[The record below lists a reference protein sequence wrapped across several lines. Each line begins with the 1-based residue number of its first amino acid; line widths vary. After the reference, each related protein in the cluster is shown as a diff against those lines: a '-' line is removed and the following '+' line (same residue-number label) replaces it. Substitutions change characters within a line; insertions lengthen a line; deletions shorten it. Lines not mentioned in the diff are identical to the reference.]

1 MRINAVLDDEL
12 LGKIDKT
19 AQAMNKSR
27 SLFIREATERYISEI
42 EAQKAEEE
50 RKRKFEAAVRRQDD
64 LREKAGEWDGIAE
77 IRKGRERTR

>member
-50 RKRKFEAAVRRQDD
+50 RKRRMEAAIRLQDK
-64 LREKAGEWDGIAE
+64 LREKAGEWDGVAE
-77 IRKGRERTR
+77 IRKGRERT